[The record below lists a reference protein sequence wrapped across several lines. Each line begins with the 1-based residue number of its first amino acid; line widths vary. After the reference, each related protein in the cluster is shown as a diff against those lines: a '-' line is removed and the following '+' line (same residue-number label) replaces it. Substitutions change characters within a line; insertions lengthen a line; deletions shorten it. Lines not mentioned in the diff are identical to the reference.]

1 MFGAVPDIGRA
12 VARSFTLRTLA
23 GQFEAL
29 PAEIIDVA
37 ERQPQHDAA
46 SQGTATWLAVSI
58 VVREAMRGYYRHT
71 KIIATVG
78 PATDSEERLG
88 QLILA
93 GVDVLRLNMA
103 HGTGEW
109 AQNLIRRVRK
119 VSNELDRHVAI
130 MMDVKGPE
138 IRTGVVSEP
147 IELRVGDMFEFYT
160 DRPSDDVRG
169 VSVNYP
175 GLPGD
180 VSVGA
185 TILVDS
191 GLIRLAVLEV
201 EPTRVR
207 CRVLTPGKLTSRR
220 HVNLPGMNVNLPAL
234 TQKDEIDVRAGVEA
248 GLDFV
253 ALSFVRR
260 AEDIDLLRR
269 FLVGL
274 GSKARIIAKIEDQSG
289 VRNLHSIIKATDA
302 VMVARGDLGIEI
314 DYHTLPLV
322 QTQIVDLCLM
332 EGKPV
337 IIATHLLESMIS
349 APMPTRAEISDI
361 STAVRERAD
370 AVMLSGETTTGLY
383 PLECVEVMKNIVG
396 SIEPT
401 EKRNTNDTI
410 ELHQPKSKMLRAAA
424 NLARELGD
432 SGIVVFTRS
441 GFLAYTLA
449 ALRAVGVPI
458 YAFTDDEET
467 FRQLLLPWGVEPF
480 LMPFSDDPE
489 ETVSNALG
497 YLKRQDWC
505 GDGTWLVVITN
516 VLAQGRI
523 IDSLQLRQ
531 VEQGSPP
538 SREG

>member
-1 MFGAVPDIGRA
+1 
-12 VARSFTLRTLA
+12 
-23 GQFEAL
+23 
-29 PAEIIDVA
+29 
-37 ERQPQHDAA
+37 
-46 SQGTATWLAVSI
+46 
-58 VVREAMRGYYRHT
+58 MRGYYRHT

-78 PATDSEERLG
+78 PATDSEEKLG
-88 QLILA
+88 QLITA

-103 HGTGEW
+103 HGSGDW
-109 AQNLIRRVRK
+109 AKNLIERVRK
-119 VSNELDRHVAI
+119 VSNQLGRHVAV

-138 IRTGVVSEP
+138 IRTGVVETP
-147 IELRVGDMFEFYT
+147 IELAIGDQFEFYT
-160 DRPSDDVRG
+160 DTPTPGVRG

-175 GLPGD
+175 GLPTD
-180 VSVGA
+180 VSIGA

-191 GLIRLAVLEV
+191 GLMRLQVLDLDA
-201 EPTRVR
+201 THVR
-207 CRVLTPGKLTSRR
+207 CKVLTPGKLGSRR
-220 HVNLPGMNVNLPAL
+220 HVNLPGMMVNLPSL
-234 TQKDEIDVRAGVEA
+234 TEKDERDLRAGVEA
-248 GLDFV
+248 GIDFV

-260 AEDIDLLRR
+260 SEDILLLRD
-269 FLVGL
+269 FLDNL
-274 GSKARIIAKIEDQSG
+274 GSKAKIIAKIEDQSG
-289 VRNLHSIIKATDA
+289 VRNMHAIIKVTDA

-322 QTQIVDLCLM
+322 QTQMVDLCLK

-370 AVMLSGETTTGLY
+370 AVMLSGETTTGQY
-383 PLECVEVMKNIVG
+383 PLECVDVFKNIIG

-401 EKRNTNDTI
+401 EKRLFNETI
-410 ELHQPKSKMLRAAA
+410 ELEQPKAKMLRAATV
-424 NLARELGD
+424 LAKELGE

-458 YAFTDDEET
+458 YAFTDDVET
-467 FRQLLLPWGVEPF
+467 FRHLLLPWGVEPF

-489 ETVSNALG
+489 ETVKNALA
-497 YLKRQDWC
+497 YLKRQNWADE
-505 GDGTWLVVITN
+505 GTWLVVITN

-523 IDSLQLRQ
+523 VDSLQLRQ
-531 VEQGSPP
+531 VDPGPP
-538 SREG
+538 NSRRD

>member
-1 MFGAVPDIGRA
+1 
-12 VARSFTLRTLA
+12 
-23 GQFEAL
+23 
-29 PAEIIDVA
+29 
-37 ERQPQHDAA
+37 
-46 SQGTATWLAVSI
+46 
-58 VVREAMRGYYRHT
+58 MRGYYRHT

-78 PATDSEERLG
+78 PATESEEKLG
-88 QLILA
+88 QLITS

-103 HGTGEW
+103 HGSGDW
-109 AQNLIRRVRK
+109 AKNLIARVRK
-119 VSNELDRHVAI
+119 VSKDLDRHVAV

-138 IRTGVVSEP
+138 IRTGVVETP
-147 IELRVGDMFEFYT
+147 IELFVGDLFEFYT
-160 DRPSDDVRG
+160 DVPTPGTRG

-175 GLPGD
+175 GLPTD

-191 GLIRLAVLEV
+191 GLMRLEV
-201 EPTRVR
+201 LDLDATHVR
-207 CRVLTPGKLTSRR
+207 CKVLTSGKLGSRR
-220 HVNLPGMNVNLPAL
+220 HVNLPGMMVNLPSL
-234 TQKDEIDVRAGVEA
+234 TEKDERDLRAGVEA
-248 GLDFV
+248 GIDFV
-253 ALSFVRR
+253 ALSFVRKSD
-260 AEDIDLLRR
+260 DILRLR
-269 FLVGL
+269 DFLDSL
-274 GSKARIIAKIEDQSG
+274 GSRARIIAKIEDQSG
-289 VRNLHSIIKATDA
+289 VRNMHSIIKVTDA

-322 QTQIVDLCLM
+322 QTQLVDLCLK

-370 AVMLSGETTTGLY
+370 AVMLSGETTTGQY
-383 PLECVEVMKNIVG
+383 PLECVDVMKSIVG

-401 EKRNTNDTI
+401 EKRPFNETI
-410 ELHQPKSKMLRAAA
+410 ELEQPKSKMLRAATV
-424 NLARELGD
+424 LARELGE

-458 YAFTDDEET
+458 YAFTDDVET
-467 FRQLLLPWGVEPF
+467 FRHLLLPWGVEPF

-489 ETVSNALG
+489 ETVKNALA
-497 YLKRQDWC
+497 YLKRQNWAD
-505 GDGTWLVVITN
+505 DGTWLVVITN
-516 VLAQGRI
+516 VLAQGRV

-531 VEQGSPP
+531 VDAGPP
-538 SREG
+538 LSRRD